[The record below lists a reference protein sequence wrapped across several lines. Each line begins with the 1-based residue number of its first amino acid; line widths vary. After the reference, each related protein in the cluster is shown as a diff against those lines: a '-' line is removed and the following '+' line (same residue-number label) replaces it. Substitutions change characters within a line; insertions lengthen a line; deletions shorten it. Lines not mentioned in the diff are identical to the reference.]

1 MPELDI
7 FLKESPGPQ
16 MNAQQIAAINV
27 AKREYQ
33 KEYLEYWNSTSEL
46 TGTGRP
52 VDGFFCPV
60 APFPAA
66 QRGKAYYAGYTVFA
80 NLLDYGSIV
89 IPVTIAD
96 KTADT
101 IDAGYDPLNDMDKA
115 IHDECKFCFIKP
127 SLLYFVPHSIF
138 GFAHSEFKLYALH
151 TQMTRRFTMAP
162 TSVCS
167 LLGGDSK
174 KRD

>member
-1 MPELDI
+1 
-7 FLKESPGPQ
+7 

-115 IHDECKFCFIKP
+115 IHDEYDAEI
-127 SLLYFVPHSIF
+127 YD
-138 GFAHSEFKLYALH
+138 GAHVGLQLVG
-151 TQMTRRFTMAP
+151 RRFQEERLIALAEYVGHAVRTA
-162 TSVCS
+162 
-167 LLGGDSK
+167 
-174 KRD
+174 

>member
-66 QRGKAYYAGYTVFA
+66 QRGKANYAGYTVFV

-96 KTADT
+96 KTVDT
-101 IDAGYDPLNDMDKA
+101 VDAGYDPLNDMDKA
-115 IHDECKFCFIKP
+115 IHDECKFCCLNHHYYIFSPKVSSAP
-127 SLLYFVPHSIF
+127 PAQSLNYMRCTH
-138 GFAHSEFKLYALH
+138 
-151 TQMTRRFTMAP
+151 R
-162 TSVCS
+162 
-167 LLGGDSK
+167 
-174 KRD
+174 